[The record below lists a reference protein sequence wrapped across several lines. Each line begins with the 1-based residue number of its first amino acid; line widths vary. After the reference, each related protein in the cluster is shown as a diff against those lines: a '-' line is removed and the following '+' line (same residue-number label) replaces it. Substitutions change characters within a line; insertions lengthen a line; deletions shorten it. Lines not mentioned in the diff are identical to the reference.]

1 MKKLLFISLV
11 ALFLFGCEQANID
24 FQDSNIEKRLESMV
38 GEKIGA
44 VSNSLKSEGY
54 KKLSFNDQTNFQKG
68 KEAYLLKD
76 VQNTIVSAGYQLN
89 DSVAKV
95 EKLYNE
101 YRLIFSTKPTEKYQA
116 YIYAE
121 HFADFQKAYIDS
133 VKINDNDYAYIYDD
147 PMAFALVLETNKFY
161 LKQASETWYNGE
173 INKDKMWNIQLG
185 ETADSQTNKKTK
197 IVAISY
203 SDFSLAQ

>member
-1 MKKLLFISLV
+1 MKKLLFISLA

-121 HFADFQKAYIDS
+121 HFADFKKAYIDS

>member
-1 MKKLLFISLV
+1 MKKLLFLTLT

-54 KKLSFNDQTNFQKG
+54 KKLSFNNQTNFQKG

>member
-1 MKKLLFISLV
+1 MKKLLFISLA
-11 ALFLFGCEQANID
+11 ALFLFGCEQANLD
-24 FQDSNIEKRLESMV
+24 LQDSNIEKRLESMV

-54 KKLSFNDQTNFQKG
+54 KKLSFNNQTNFQKG

>member
-1 MKKLLFISLV
+1 MKKLLFISLA

-24 FQDSNIEKRLESMV
+24 FQDSNIEKRLESIV

-44 VSNSLKSEGY
+44 VANSLKSEGY
-54 KKLSFNDQTNFQKG
+54 KKLAFDDQTNFQKG

-89 DSVAKV
+89 DSSLVT
-95 EKLYNE
+95 EKFYDE
-101 YRLIFSTKPTEKYQA
+101 YRMIFSNKLTEKYQG

-121 HFADFQKAYIDS
+121 NFADFNKGYIDS
-133 VKINDNDYAYIYDD
+133 VKVNSTDYAYIYDD
-147 PMAFALVLETNKFY
+147 PMAFYLVLQTNKFY
-161 LKQASETWYNGE
+161 LKTASETWYNGE

-185 ETADSQTNKKTK
+185 EKSK

>member
-1 MKKLLFISLV
+1 MKKLLFISLA

>member
-11 ALFLFGCEQANID
+11 TLFLFGCEKANID

-44 VSNSLKSEGY
+44 VSNSLKNEGY
-54 KKLSFNDQTNFQKG
+54 KKLTIGDQTNFQKG

-89 DSVAKV
+89 DTITKT
-95 EKLYNE
+95 EKLYDE
-101 YRLIFSTKPTEKYQA
+101 YRMIFSSKPTEKYQG

-121 HFADFQKAYIDS
+121 NFADFNKGYIDS
-133 VKINDNDYAYIYDD
+133 VKVNSTDYAYIYDD
-147 PMAFALVLETNKFY
+147 PMAFALVLQTNKFY
-161 LKQASETWYNGE
+161 LKQASETWYNGA
-173 INKDKMWNIQLG
+173 INQGEMWNIQLG
-185 ETADSQTNKKTK
+185 EKSK

-203 SDFSLAQ
+203 SNFSLAQ

>member
-1 MKKLLFISLV
+1 MKKLLFISLA

-133 VKINDNDYAYIYDD
+133 VKINDNDYAYIYND

>member
-1 MKKLLFISLV
+1 MKKLLFISLA

-44 VSNSLKSEGY
+44 VANSLKSEGY
-54 KKLSFNDQTNFQKG
+54 KKLAFDDQTNFQKG

-95 EKLYNE
+95 GKLYNE

-133 VKINDNDYAYIYDD
+133 VKINDND
-147 PMAFALVLETNKFY
+147 
-161 LKQASETWYNGE
+161 
-173 INKDKMWNIQLG
+173 
-185 ETADSQTNKKTK
+185 
-197 IVAISY
+197 
-203 SDFSLAQ
+203 

>member
-1 MKKLLFISLV
+1 MKKLLFISLA

-24 FQDSNIEKRLESMV
+24 FQDSNIEQRLESMV

-95 EKLYNE
+95 EKLYDE
-101 YRLIFSTKPTEKYQA
+101 YRMKFSSKLTEKYQG
-116 YIYAE
+116 YI
-121 HFADFQKAYIDS
+121 
-133 VKINDNDYAYIYDD
+133 
-147 PMAFALVLETNKFY
+147 
-161 LKQASETWYNGE
+161 
-173 INKDKMWNIQLG
+173 
-185 ETADSQTNKKTK
+185 
-197 IVAISY
+197 
-203 SDFSLAQ
+203 

>member
-1 MKKLLFISLV
+1 MKKLLFLSLA

-89 DSVAKV
+89 DSIAKV

-133 VKINDNDYAYIYDD
+133 VKINDNDYAYIYND

>member
-1 MKKLLFISLV
+1 MKKLLFISLA
-11 ALFLFGCEQANID
+11 ALFLFGCEKANID

-44 VSNSLKSEGY
+44 VSATLKSEGY
-54 KKLSFNDQTNFQKG
+54 KKFSFNGQTNFQKD

-76 VQNTIVSAGYQLN
+76 VQNTVVSAGYQLN
-89 DSVAKV
+89 DSIAKA

-101 YRLIFSTKPTEKYQA
+101 YRMIFSTKLAENYQA

-121 HFADFQKAYIDS
+121 HFADFQKGYIDS
-133 VKINDNDYAYIYDD
+133 VKVSDKDYAYIYDN

-161 LKQASETWYNGE
+161 LKQASETWYNGA
-173 INKDKMWNIQLG
+173 INQGEMWNIQLG
-185 ETADSQTNKKTK
+185 EITESQKNKKTR

-203 SDFSLAQ
+203 SDFSLK

>member
-1 MKKLLFISLV
+1 MKKLLFISLI

-89 DSVAKV
+89 DSIAKV
-95 EKLYNE
+95 EKLYDE
-101 YRLIFSTKPTEKYQA
+101 YRMKFSSKLTEKYQG

-121 HFADFQKAYIDS
+121 YFADFNRGYIDS
-133 VKINDNDYAYIYDD
+133 VKVNDNDYAYIYDD
-147 PMAFALVLETNKFY
+147 PMAFSLVLQTNKFY

>member
-1 MKKLLFISLV
+1 MKKLLFISLA

-89 DSVAKV
+89 DSVTKV